1 MPSSDS
7 NANSALYLNVINHG
21 TTNTGHIRTKK
32 EDSIL
37 LLPEESIW
45 VVADGMGGH
54 NATLVLSEDDILK
67 ATAATANRL
76 HVIISYL
83 EIT

>member
-1 MPSSDS
+1 LPSSDS

-54 NATLVLSEDDILK
+54 YAGDLASQSITLNMSSLNKTTITQNV
-67 ATAATANRL
+67 NRFK
-76 HVIISYL
+76 
-83 EIT
+83 

>member
-1 MPSSDS
+1 LPSSDS

-45 VVADGMGGH
+45 VVANGMGGH
-54 NATLVLSEDDILK
+54 YAGDLASQPITLNMSSLNKTTITQNV
-67 ATAATANRL
+67 NRFK
-76 HVIISYL
+76 
-83 EIT
+83 